1 MNNQKTK
8 DKKMISVKILGP
20 GCSKCKTLEAKVK
33 DIVAKHNIDAA
44 VSKVE
49 DINEMMSYGIMM
61 TPALVVNEKVKSYG
75 IIPKDDQIIN
85 WLKEN

>member
-1 MNNQKTK
+1 MK
-8 DKKMISVKILGP
+8 SVKILGP
-20 GCSKCKTLEAKVK
+20 GCSKCRTLEAKVK
-33 DIVAKHNIDAA
+33 DIVAKHKIDAV

-61 TPALVVNEKVKSYG
+61 TPGLVVNEKVKSFG
-75 IIPKDDQIIN
+75 IIPKDDQILK